1 MNTIQDS
8 TSLESLNTSLNTNSK
23 SSSQGLGQEQFL
35 QLMIAQLKN
44 QDPTKPL
51 DGQEYL
57 GQLAQFSTVNGIQGL
72 QQSLTQ
78 LSQSLQASQA
88 SSLVGH
94 TVMIDSNKAYLAAD
108 KPLQGSVNLTDS
120 VKNLT
125 ISVSDSS
132 GREIQHLTLGDQAAG
147 NVNFSWDGKDSSG
160 NQSAAGIYQVKA
172 EGTVNGKLQSV
183 DTQLQAT
190 VQSISLGQGGQSMTL
205 NLVGLGGID
214 ISKLREVL

>member
-8 TSLESLNTSLNTNSK
+8 TSLESLNTSLKTNK
-23 SSSQGLGQEQFL
+23 SSSQELGQEQFL

-94 TVMIDSNKAYLAAD
+94 TVMIDSNEAYRAAD

-125 ISVSDSS
+125 IVVSDSS
-132 GREIQHLTLGDQAAG
+132 GREIQRLTLGDQAAG
-147 NVNFSWDGKDSSG
+147 NVNFSWNGKDSSG

-172 EGTVNGKLQSV
+172 EDTVNGKLQSV

-205 NLVGLGGID
+205 NLVGLGGMN

>member
-1 MNTIQDS
+1 MNTIQDF
-8 TSLESLNTSLNTNSK
+8 TSLESLYTSLKTNSK
-23 SSSQGLGQEQFL
+23 SSSQQLGQEQFL

-94 TVMIDSNKAYLAAD
+94 RVMIDSNNAYLATD
-108 KPLQGSVNLTDS
+108 KPLQGSVNLIDS

-125 ISVSDSS
+125 IIISDSN
-132 GREIQHLTLGDQAAG
+132 GREIRRLTLGDQAAG
-147 NVNFSWDGKDSSG
+147 NVNFSWDGKDSRG
-160 NQSAAGIYQVKA
+160 NQSVAGIYQVKA
-172 EGTVNGKLQSV
+172 EGTVNGNLQSF

-190 VQSISLGQGGQSMTL
+190 VQSISLGQGGQSMIL
-205 NLVGLGGID
+205 NLVGLGEID